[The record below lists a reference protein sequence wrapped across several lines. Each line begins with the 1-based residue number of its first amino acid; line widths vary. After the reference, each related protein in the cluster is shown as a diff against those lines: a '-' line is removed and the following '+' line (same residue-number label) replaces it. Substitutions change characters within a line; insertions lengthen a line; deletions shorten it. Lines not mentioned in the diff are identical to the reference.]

1 LLILSQITIKKFAKL
16 MEIILRNR
24 GGNISSFSPLLG
36 GDAKGDLQKGESFS
50 PSFFKGG
57 PGWIF

>member
-24 GGNISSFSPLLG
+24 GGNISSFSPPFRRGCKG
-36 GDAKGDLQKGESFS
+36 GFAKGG
-50 PSFFKGG
+50 
-57 PGWIF
+57 IFLSLLF